1 MRPPTQLIVTLGPS
15 RIATCALAA
24 LALLAIVLLAI
35 MPAPLWTDALG
46 ALALVAWAAHRI
58 RLHGLR
64 RAPASIVELMLAEDR
79 TIVVRR
85 KDGALRAGVVLGRS
99 HVHPSFTSIV
109 WRPDGARLARSVPIV
124 PDMIAPDDF
133 RRLRV
138 LLRYGRREDSAGAP
152 ASHA

>member
-1 MRPPTQLIVTLGPS
+1 MRPPTQLNVALGPS

-24 LALLAIVLLAI
+24 LAALAFLLLAI
-35 MPAPLWTDALG
+35 MPAPAWTDALG
-46 ALALVAWAAHRI
+46 AAALAAWAAHRI
-58 RLHGLR
+58 WLHGLR
-64 RAPASIVELMLAEDR
+64 RSPASIVEVMLAEDR

-85 KDGALRAGVVLGRS
+85 RDGALKAGVVLDRS
-99 HVHPSFTSIV
+99 HVHPAFTSIV

-124 PDMIAPDDF
+124 PDMIDPDDF

-138 LLRYGRREDSAGAP
+138 LLRYGRREDSADSP

>member
-1 MRPPTQLIVTLGPS
+1 MRPPNQLRVVLGPS

-24 LALLAIVLLAI
+24 LAALAIALLLI
-35 MPAPLWTDALG
+35 MPAPAWTDALG

-64 RAPASIVELMLAEDR
+64 RAPASIVEVMLAEDR
-79 TIVVRR
+79 TIVVRHR
-85 KDGALRAGVVLGRS
+85 DGRLRAGLVLDRS
-99 HVHPSFTSIV
+99 HVHPAFTSIA
-109 WRPDGARLARSVPIV
+109 WRPDGVRLARSVPIV
-124 PDMIAPDDF
+124 PDMLASDDF

-138 LLRYGRREDSAGAP
+138 LLRYGRSEDSAGAP

>member
-64 RAPASIVELMLAEDR
+64 RAPASIVEVMLSEDR

-85 KDGALRAGVVLGRS
+85 KDGALRAGVVLAGS